1 MMKRVGQE
9 KPTWSTNRVAGN
21 GEQRAG
27 NRAKEVGNKNRG
39 TITPEEG
46 TANRR

>member
-9 KPTWSTNRVAGN
+9 KPTWSTNRN